1 MTEEKGKQGMA
12 RILSIVRC
20 RLKDEGGG
28 TFGSSTPPRHNQGGH
43 PPWTPLLYHTPALL
57 GYGMST
63 STVAD
68 LYGTV
73 LYCTSTS
80 AVVATYNRYI
90 QYLPVRVATYASML
104 CSIHL
109 SIHVFGTRINLKN
122 CQGFPQIS

>member
-1 MTEEKGKQGMA
+1 MA

-63 STVAD
+63 VRVQAD
-68 LYGTV
+68 LMIDQVT
-73 LYCTSTS
+73 
-80 AVVATYNRYI
+80 
-90 QYLPVRVATYASML
+90 
-104 CSIHL
+104 
-109 SIHVFGTRINLKN
+109 
-122 CQGFPQIS
+122 QISICSRRVLSG